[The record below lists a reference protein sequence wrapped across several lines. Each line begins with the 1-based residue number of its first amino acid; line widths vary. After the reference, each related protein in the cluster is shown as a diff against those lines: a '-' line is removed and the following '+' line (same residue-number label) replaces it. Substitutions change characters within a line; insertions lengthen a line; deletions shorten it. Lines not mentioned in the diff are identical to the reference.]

1 MAEGTR
7 KRTKIEAALEKAQE
21 LNREARDNL
30 DEAIA
35 EIDRRLAP
43 YMDLKDERDK
53 LVKARN
59 ALSGGSALTGAG
71 GMRLTWQMIAQYVE
85 ENPGKTPEE
94 IATHFNAKTT
104 NVTSALYR
112 QKESF
117 INKNGRYYRRDPE
130 AGINTA
136 DDIEED

>member
-7 KRTKIEAALEKAQE
+7 KRSKIDAALEKAQE
-21 LNREARDNL
+21 LNKEVRDSL

-43 YMDLKDERDK
+43 YMKLMDEKNK
-53 LVKARN
+53 LVKSRN
-59 ALSGGSALTGAG
+59 ALSGGSTLTGAG
-71 GMRLTWQMIAQYVE
+71 GTRLTWQMIAEYVE

-94 IATHFNAKTT
+94 IATHFGTKTT

-117 INKNGRYYRRDPE
+117 INKNGRYWRRDPE
-130 AGINTA
+130 AGLNSA
-136 DDIEED
+136 EDIEDE